1 MTSLSVFKKLKK
13 PREVKLVHE
22 NPDYYGLNI
31 SDRLG
36 DARFERYLN
45 KEYDELTDT
54 EKTMM
59 TRRQFE
65 AVKKH
70 ENAVIAEFKEYIES
84 FDGKLKHVRLHQT
97 PKKSYVSLMNTE
109 KEGYLALSPRF
120 IEMLKFLKEK
130 NVSDIV
136 ITIGLNHKQ
145 NNETTMLIP
154 DQDGLKQL
162 LMLIFKLIDA
172 VGPDFLTLEFGNEC
186 NETLILNNNKNKTM
200 ISEEIAPKDYARA
213 YRIVSKIVK
222 SKFPGIRFQVAGTS
236 LVDPAWLREVV
247 ENVADDSLIDR
258 LSFHPYRDRP
268 SGFWKARTENRDID
282 INLVQLLALPL
293 EKISYY
299 DIENFFKNMA
309 EEHGAT
315 LNVGEIAFSK
325 KSKSP
330 DKFLEEALASSAK
343 NGVVSFI
350 WTEGLPF

>member
-1 MTSLSVFKKLKK
+1 
-13 PREVKLVHE
+13 
-22 NPDYYGLNI
+22 
-31 SDRLG
+31 
-36 DARFERYLN
+36 
-45 KEYDELTDT
+45 
-54 EKTMM
+54 
-59 TRRQFE
+59 
-65 AVKKH
+65 
-70 ENAVIAEFKEYIES
+70 
-84 FDGKLKHVRLHQT
+84 
-97 PKKSYVSLMNTE
+97 
-109 KEGYLALSPRF
+109 
-120 IEMLKFLKEK
+120 
-130 NVSDIV
+130 
-136 ITIGLNHKQ
+136 
-145 NNETTMLIP
+145 
-154 DQDGLKQL
+154 
-162 LMLIFKLIDA
+162 
-172 VGPDFLTLEFGNEC
+172 
-186 NETLILNNNKNKTM
+186 M

-247 ENVADDSLIDR
+247 ENFADDSLIDR